1 MMNFAKRMNLSRAML
16 IAFGSILS
24 LLVVMGAMS
33 VTIETMITE
42 QVKKYESLSA
52 LTEGSSSFEEKMLRT
67 RLNVKDFIIR
77 GTEEEAVEVRQFGAE
92 AKTVAEEL
100 LALNGNPAHENTIAV
115 MRDQA
120 DEYLKT
126 FAEVTAL
133 QERRNEVVFGTL
145 NKIGPELRKK
155 LTEIMETAYRDGDP
169 TAAFYAGR
177 AQEKLLLGRLYVQRF
192 LIQNDEGSVDR
203 ALNEFEEMQAGITAL
218 LRELQNPQRRE
229 LANSFLAAA
238 PTYVS
243 GFETV
248 VRIIQERN
256 GLIVNGLDK
265 IGPAV
270 VAELDALGG
279 AILEEK
285 KQVEN
290 DLDNINSIAL
300 WANIL
305 APLAGLGLGVLIA
318 VKMANALAKPIQ
330 SMTGAMKRL
339 ADKDTSVEVPAT
351 DYQNEI
357 GEMAA
362 AVQVFKDGIVKA
374 EELAAA
380 QQAEQEERER
390 RSRQIEDLTKG
401 FDTSVA
407 SVLSTVSSASSQLKS
422 TADSMSTV
430 ARQTSEQATAVAA
443 ASEEASV
450 NVQTV
455 SSSAEEL
462 SSSISEISQQ
472 VANARSLTDDAKR
485 QAEST
490 GQVVENLARVTNGIG
505 EVVNLITDIAEQTN
519 LLALNATI
527 EAARAGDAGKGFAVV
542 ANEVKSLANQTGK
555 ATEQIA
561 RQIAEVQSETSKA
574 VTAIGDISRVIDN
587 VNGSAASV
595 AAAVEEQAS
604 ATQEIA
610 RSVVQAAS
618 GTEEVNQNISGV
630 TQAAG
635 TAGDAANEVQ
645 EAADDLTRQSTD
657 LKRIVETFL
666 IDVRAA

>member
-1 MMNFAKRMNLSRAML
+1 MNFTKNLQLSKVMM

-24 LLVVMGAMS
+24 LLIVMGAMS

-42 QVKKYESLSA
+42 QVKRYEKLSA
-52 LTEGSSSFEEKMLRT
+52 LTDGSSSFEEKMLRT

-77 GTEEEAVEVRQFGAE
+77 GTEEEAAEVRQFGAE
-92 AKTVAEEL
+92 AKSVAEDL
-100 LALNGNPAHENTIAV
+100 LAELDNDAYRSTVSAL
-115 MRDQA
+115 RDRA
-120 DEYLKT
+120 EDYLST
-126 FAEVTAL
+126 FAEVTSL
-133 QERRNEVVFGTL
+133 QERRNDLVFGTL
-145 NKIGPELRKK
+145 NKVGPDLRKK

-169 TAAFYAGR
+169 VAAFYAGR

-192 LIQNDEGSVDR
+192 LIQNDEGSIDR
-203 ALNEFEEMQAGITAL
+203 ALAEFQEMQDGIRDL
-218 LRELQNPQRRE
+218 LGELQNPTRRE
-229 LANSFLAAA
+229 LAESFLASA

-243 GFETV
+243 AFQSVADVIRG
-248 VRIIQERN
+248 RN
-256 GLIVNGLDK
+256 SLIVDGLDK
-265 IGPAV
+265 IGPAI
-270 VAELDALGG
+270 VAELDALGTG
-279 AILEEK
+279 ILEEK
-285 KQVEN
+285 KQVEA
-290 DLDNINSIAL
+290 DLDSINVVAL
-300 WANIL
+300 WANII
-305 APLAGLGLGVLIA
+305 APLVGLALGILIA
-318 VKMANALAKPIQ
+318 AKMAGALAKPIQ
-330 SMTGAMKRL
+330 SMTQAMKRL
-339 ADKDTSVEVPAT
+339 ADKDTSVEIPAT
-351 DYQNEI
+351 DYKNEI
-357 GEMAA
+357 GDMAA
-362 AVQVFKDGIVKA
+362 AVLVFKENIVKA
-374 EELAAA
+374 EELAAT
-380 QQAEQEERER
+380 QKAEQEERER
-390 RSRQIEDLTKG
+390 RGRQIEELTRG

-407 SVLSTVSSASSQLKS
+407 RVLSTVSSASSQLKS
-422 TADSMSTV
+422 TADSMSNV

-485 QAEST
+485 EAETT
-490 GQVVENLARVTNGIG
+490 GHVVENLARVTNGIG

-555 ATEQIA
+555 ATEEIA
-561 RQIAEVQSETSKA
+561 RQISEVQTETNKA
-574 VTAIGDISRVIDN
+574 VAAIGNISKVIDN

-657 LKRIVETFL
+657 LKRIVESFL
-666 IDVRAA
+666 TDVRAA